1 MRLISCYI
9 ISIIFIVS
17 CNKGNT
23 DAGQAVEISL
33 FQTFHTVPGKCRVDS
48 SKSVLQQNALIKNQD
63 IVSYSHLSHQ
73 FTLTSFG
80 MEKINALTDFTAF
93 AVTVDKE
100 VMYYGI
106 LKQFTS
112 SSSCEHSIIM
122 TVDVTANNKISMDLG
137 YPGMLQG
144 VPIDDQRNHA
154 KLLAT
159 LASQGKLK

>member
-1 MRLISCYI
+1 MRLITLYI
-9 ISIIFIVS
+9 ISIISIIS

-23 DAGQAVEISL
+23 NAGQVVEIYL
-33 FQTFHTVPGKCRVDS
+33 FQTFQTVPGKCRVDS
-48 SKSVLQQNALIKNQD
+48 SVSVLQQTALIKNQD
-63 IVSYSHLSHQ
+63 IVSYSHLSYQ
-73 FTLTSFG
+73 FTLTDVG
-80 MEKINALTDFTAF
+80 MAKINALKDFTAF

-112 SSSCEHSIIM
+112 SSSCDHSIVM
-122 TVDVTANNKISMDLG
+122 TVDFTSNNKINMGLG
-137 YPGMLQG
+137 YPGMMQG
-144 VPIDDQRNHA
+144 VPIDDQRNHT